1 MMIAIRHSYRTYP
14 IQSIVRPVAAAMA
27 GRAAARWSAQL
38 LAVLLLTVAAPS
50 AQAGFLD
57 SLCELLGDPELCRS
71 HGMARSPTSWEAATT
86 TWGPFQ
92 PIADTSG
99 RPWAANDMPW
109 KPGRVVIKGKPTARL
124 NMDAGANHSLPS
136 AETRQSL
143 ELDFDN
149 VTYSVDDP
157 MLPWKIIEYFAN
169 LQVEV
174 SYVENVEK
182 RKAYS
187 GYLFRK
193 MNVYLYEVAGPD
205 ATVKVAPQGYFA
217 PEFFV
222 GLVNKLS
229 MVLVFVMAVML
240 VWFVGFLVYWYHSGG
255 SAQRD
260 PTVSDDDRYLSDTV
274 AVAALP
280 ADFLCGRVARNTAGR
295 GKVRSRSC
303 DDDL

>member
-1 MMIAIRHSYRTYP
+1 MELSLPKYVYD
-14 IQSIVRPVAAAMA
+14 
-27 GRAAARWSAQL
+27 
-38 LAVLLLTVAAPS
+38 LTI
-50 AQAGFLD
+50 
-57 SLCELLGDPELCRS
+57 
-71 HGMARSPTSWEAATT
+71 T
-86 TWGPFQ
+86 
-92 PIADTSG
+92 
-99 RPWAANDMPW
+99 
-109 KPGRVVIKGKPTARL
+109 GKPTVRL
-124 NMDAGANHSLPS
+124 KVDAGANYSLPS

-143 ELDFDN
+143 EFDFDN

-193 MNVYLYEVAGPD
+193 MNVYLYEVAGED
-205 ATVKVAPQGYFA
+205 ATVKVAQQGYFA

-229 MVLVFVMAVML
+229 MILVFVMAVML
-240 VWFVGFLVYWYHSGG
+240 VWFVGFLVYWYRSGG

-260 PTVSDDDRYLSDTV
+260 PAVSDDDSYLSDAI
-274 AVAALP
+274 AVLP
-280 ADFLCGRVARNTAGR
+280 AEFRRGRIARKTTGR
-295 GKVRSRSC
+295 GGVRSRSC